1 MVKKEKTAQVYKPK
15 LGDKIICEHK
25 GLKYEAKIMNERLNR
40 ESQEKTPEKQF
51 FIHYQGWNKNWDE
64 WVDEARIFQY
74 NEANIALMREQRVN
88 HSKSKGVGSIR
99 KKGLLTAA
107 GPSPTSGQ
115 AISQQNQ
122 SVSSTISSQ
131 GSVSDSLILETKDNI
146 QLDKE
151 IKIKIPDEMK
161 NWLIDDDNQV
171 KNKKLSSLPA
181 RIPISTILKDF
192 VNFKKTTTKSPS
204 DKEAILNELTFGIKH
219 YFNVMLGAHLLY
231 KFERLQYQ
239 NVLKEHGKEA
249 DLTTQYGVI
258 HLARLFTK
266 IGRPLA
272 ATSLD
277 SQSIQTLVNYIQDLL
292 KFISKQSHLFDLDK
306 NYIVAPPDYI
316 KNALK

>member
-1 MVKKEKTAQVYKPK
+1 MVKKEKVSQGYKPK
-15 LGDKIICEHK
+15 VGDKIICEHK
-25 GLKYEAKIMNERLNR
+25 GLKYEAKIMNDRNNPDSL
-40 ESQEKTPEKQF
+40 EKTPEKQF
-51 FIHYQGWNKNWDE
+51 FIHYQGWSKNWDE
-64 WVDEARIFQY
+64 WVDESRIFQY
-74 NEANIALMREQRVN
+74 NEANIALMKEQRT
-88 HSKSKGVGSIR
+88 SQSRSKGVGSIR
-99 KKGLLTAA
+99 KKAPPINS
-107 GPSPTSGQ
+107 GPSPTGGT

-131 GSVSDSLILETKDNI
+131 GSISESLILEPEGPI

-151 IKIKIPDEMK
+151 VKIKIPDEMK
-161 NWLIDDDNQV
+161 NWLIDDDNQI

-181 RIPISTILKDF
+181 RIPIATILKDF
-192 VNFKKTTTKSPS
+192 VNYKKTSTKSPG
-204 DKEAILNELTFGIKH
+204 DKEVVLNELTLGVKH

-239 NVLKEHGKEA
+239 NVLKDHGKDV
-249 DLTTQYGVI
+249 DLTAHYGVI

-306 NYIVAPPDYI
+306 NYIIAPPDYI